1 MYKMVEHHRQ
11 VRSGTIVEARY
22 IFRLHH
28 RLHHHTSSAIK
39 TYTAARFVFERLSA
53 ITNGYFQNNILLI
66 SEATL
71 VLSLSD
77 LCSQHQAQ
85 GLINKRTFLAAN
97 SAARPSLQGIAILAE
112 TPHNDPAAAV
122 EVQIRPIKTAAAV
135 AELFPS
141 SNTDKQ
147 KQN

>member
-1 MYKMVEHHRQ
+1 M
-11 VRSGTIVEARY
+11 
-22 IFRLHH
+22 
-28 RLHHHTSSAIK
+28 
-39 TYTAARFVFERLSA
+39 
-53 ITNGYFQNNILLI
+53 
-66 SEATL
+66 
-71 VLSLSD
+71 LSLSD

-147 KQN
+147 KQH

>member
-1 MYKMVEHHRQ
+1 MGK
-11 VRSGTIVEARY
+11 SDLGLSSEARY

-39 TYTAARFVFERLSA
+39 TYTARFFFERLSA

-122 EVQIRPIKTAAAV
+122 VVRIRPIKTAAAV
-135 AELFPS
+135 AAELFPS
-141 SNTDKQ
+141 SNTTEQ
-147 KQN
+147 KQH